1 MIKEIKNELLGE
13 SYFKIKH
20 PSGLSI
26 YVMKKE
32 GYKSSYAIFGTA
44 FGSADNHYITADNQ
58 EVTLPDGTAHFL
70 EHKLFESEEKDAF
83 ERFSQTGAM
92 ANAYTSFDR
101 TCYLF
106 QCSSNF
112 YTNLETLLDF
122 VQSPYFTEQTVE
134 KEQGIIGQE
143 IKMYEDSPEWQA
155 TMGVLAALYENCAVN
170 KDIAGDVKSIA
181 EITPETLYSAYNGF
195 YNLNNM
201 VLSVVGD
208 VEPDKVL
215 EVCDRVLKTSERTP
229 AKSIIA
235 SEPLNS
241 FKKKSVKK
249 MQIGLPVF
257 AFGYKEPHSEIK
269 SLKEKILTVILNQ
282 ILIGNMSPLYQS
294 LIEEGLIND
303 EFESEYFT
311 SRNYSAVLFTGT
323 STDPEAVKAKFEEE
337 IKRVRKNGIDKELFE
352 CVVKE
357 LYGDYIVF
365 FNSVERLSNAL
376 CECEFSSYGLF
387 DEMEIYKTLTVED
400 AEEILKEKYD
410 LDASSISIILPED
423 N

>member
-13 SYFKIKH
+13 SYFKIEH
-20 PSGLSI
+20 SSGLTV

-44 FGSADNHYITADNQ
+44 FGSADNHYITAEND
-58 EVTLPDGTAHFL
+58 EITLPDGTAHFL

-112 YTNLETLLDF
+112 YTNLEILLDF
-122 VQSPYFTEQTVE
+122 VQSPYFTEQTVA

-170 KDIAGDVKSIA
+170 KDIAGDVDPA
-181 EITPETLYSAYNGF
+181 
-195 YNLNNM
+195 
-201 VLSVVGD
+201 
-208 VEPDKVL
+208 KVL
-215 EVCDRVLKTSERTP
+215 GVCDRTLKTENSKAARSVVST
-229 AKSIIA
+229 
-235 SEPLNS
+235 EPLAS

-249 MQIGLPVF
+249 MQVGLPIF
-257 AFGYKEPHSEIK
+257 AFGYKEPHTGIK
-269 SLKEKILTVILNQ
+269 TLKEKILTIILNQ
-282 ILIGNMSPLYQS
+282 VLIGNMSPLYQS

-323 STDPEAVKAKFEEE
+323 SKDPEAVKVKFEQEVN
-337 IKRVRKNGIDKELFE
+337 RVRENGIDKELFD
-352 CVVKE
+352 CIVKE

-365 FNSVERLSNAL
+365 FNSVERLANAL

-387 DEMEIYKTLTVED
+387 DEMEIYKAVTVDD
-400 AEEILKEKYD
+400 AQELLKEKYNPE
-410 LDASSISIILPED
+410 ASSISIIIGE
-423 N
+423 

>member
-13 SYFKIKH
+13 SYFKIEH
-20 PSGLSI
+20 SSGLTV

-44 FGSADNHYITADNQ
+44 FGSADNHYITAEND
-58 EVTLPDGTAHFL
+58 EITLPDGTAHFL

-112 YTNLETLLDF
+112 YTNLEILLDF
-122 VQSPYFTEQTVE
+122 VQSPYFTEQTVA

-170 KDIAGDVKSIA
+170 KDIAGDVESIA
-181 EITPETLYSAYNGF
+181 KITPETLYSAYNGF

-208 VEPDKVL
+208 VDPAKVL
-215 EVCDRVLKTSERTP
+215 GVCDRTLKTENSKAARSVVST
-229 AKSIIA
+229 
-235 SEPLNS
+235 EPLAS

-249 MQIGLPVF
+249 MQVGLPIF
-257 AFGYKEPHSEIK
+257 AFGYKEPHTGIK
-269 SLKEKILTVILNQ
+269 TLKEKILTIILNQ
-282 ILIGNMSPLYQS
+282 VLIGNMSPLYQS

-323 STDPEAVKAKFEEE
+323 SKDPEAVKVKFEQEVN
-337 IKRVRKNGIDKELFE
+337 RVRENGIDKELLFFFL
-352 CVVKE
+352 KE

-365 FNSVERLSNAL
+365 FNSVERLANAL

-387 DEMEIYKTLTVED
+387 DEMEIYKAVTVDD
-400 AEEILKEKYD
+400 AQELLKEKYNPE
-410 LDASSISIILPED
+410 ASSISIIIGE
-423 N
+423 

>member
-1 MIKEIKNELLGE
+1 MIKEIKNDLLCE
-13 SYFKIKH
+13 SYYKIEHK
-20 PSGLSI
+20 SGLTV

-44 FGSADNHYITADNQ
+44 FGSADNHYITADNE

-112 YTNLETLLDF
+112 YTNLDTLLDF
-122 VQSPYFTEQTVE
+122 VQSPYFTEQTVA

-170 KDIAGDVKSIA
+170 KDIAGDVESIA
-181 EITPETLYSAYNGF
+181 KITPEILYSAYNGF

-208 VEPDKVL
+208 VEPEKVL
-215 EVCDRVLKTSERTP
+215 EVCDRVLKTENKKP
-229 AKSIIA
+229 AKSINIP
-235 SEPLNS
+235 EPDAS
-241 FKKKSVKK
+241 FKKKTVKK

-257 AFGYKEPHSEIK
+257 AFGYKEKHSEIK
-269 SLKEKILTVILNQ
+269 SLKEKILTIVLNQ

-323 STDPEAVKAKFEEE
+323 SKAPEVVKAKFEQEV
-337 IKRVRKNGIDKELFE
+337 KRVRKNGIDKELFD
-352 CVVKE
+352 CIVKE

-365 FNSVERLSNAL
+365 FNSVERLANAL

-387 DEMEIYKTLTVED
+387 DEMEIYKTITVED
-400 AEEILKEKYD
+400 AQKLLEEKYD
-410 LDASSISIILPED
+410 IETSSISIILGTD
-423 N
+423 

>member
-1 MIKEIKNELLGE
+1 MIKEIKNDLLGE
-13 SYFKIKH
+13 SYYKIEHK
-20 PSGLSI
+20 SGLTV

-44 FGSADNHYITADNQ
+44 FGSADNHYITADNE

-112 YTNLETLLDF
+112 YVNLETLLDV
-122 VQSPYFTEQTVE
+122 VQSPYFTEQTVA

-170 KDIAGDVKSIA
+170 KDIAGDVESIA
-181 EITPETLYSAYNGF
+181 KITPEILYSAYNGF

-208 VEPDKVL
+208 VEPEKVL
-215 EVCDRVLKTSERTP
+215 EVCDRVLRTENKKP
-229 AKSIIA
+229 AKSINVP
-235 SEPLNS
+235 EPVAS
-241 FKKKSVKK
+241 FKKKTVKK

-257 AFGYKEPHSEIK
+257 AFGYKEKHSQIK
-269 SLKEKILTVILNQ
+269 TLKEKILTIILNQ
-282 ILIGNMSPLYQS
+282 VLIGNMSPLYQS

-323 STDPEAVKAKFEEE
+323 SKDPEAVKVKFEQEVG
-337 IKRVRKNGIDKELFE
+337 RVRENGIDKELFD
-352 CVVKE
+352 CIVKE

-365 FNSVERLSNAL
+365 FNSVERLANAL

-387 DEMEIYKTLTVED
+387 DEMEIYKTITLED
-400 AEEILKEKYD
+400 AQKLLEEKYD
-410 LDASSISIILPED
+410 IEASSISIIIGD
-423 N
+423 

>member
-1 MIKEIKNELLGE
+1 MIKEIKNDLLGE
-13 SYFKIKH
+13 RYFKIEHK
-20 PSGLSI
+20 SGLTL

-44 FGSADNHYITADNQ
+44 FGSADNHYITANNE

-112 YTNLETLLDF
+112 YTNFETLLDF
-122 VQSPYFTEQTVE
+122 VQSPYFTEQTVA

-170 KDIAGDVKSIA
+170 KDIAGDVESIA
-181 EITPETLYSAYNGF
+181 KITPDILYSAYNGF

-208 VEPDKVL
+208 VELEKVL
-215 EVCDRVLKTSERTP
+215 EVCDKVLKTETKKP
-229 AKSIIA
+229 AKSINLP
-235 SEPLNS
+235 EPTAS
-241 FKKKSVKK
+241 FKKKTVKK

-257 AFGYKEPHSEIK
+257 AFGYKEPHIEIK
-269 SLKEKILTVILNQ
+269 SLKEKILTIILNQ
-282 ILIGNMSPLYQS
+282 VLIGNMSPLYQS

-323 STDPEAVKAKFEEE
+323 SKDPEAVKVKFDQEVE
-337 IKRVRKNGIDKELFE
+337 RVRKNGIDKELFS
-352 CVVKE
+352 CIVKE

-365 FNSVERLSNAL
+365 FNSVERLANAF

-387 DEMEIYKTLTVED
+387 DEMEIYKTITAED
-400 AEEILKEKYD
+400 AQKLLEEKYD
-410 LDASSISIILPED
+410 TEASSISIILGAD
-423 N
+423 

>member
-13 SYFKIKH
+13 SYFKIEH
-20 PSGLSI
+20 SSGLTV

-44 FGSADNHYITADNQ
+44 FGSADNHYITAEND
-58 EVTLPDGTAHFL
+58 EITLPDGTAHFL

-122 VQSPYFTEQTVE
+122 VQSPYFTEQTVA

-170 KDIAGDVKSIA
+170 KDIAGDVESIA
-181 EITPETLYSAYNGF
+181 KITPETLYSAYNGF

-208 VEPDKVL
+208 VDPAKVL
-215 EVCDRVLKTSERTP
+215 EVCDRTLKTENSKAARSVVST
-229 AKSIIA
+229 
-235 SEPLNS
+235 EPLAS

-249 MQIGLPVF
+249 MQVGLPIF
-257 AFGYKEPHSEIK
+257 AFGYKEPHTGIK
-269 SLKEKILTVILNQ
+269 TLKEKILTIILNQ
-282 ILIGNMSPLYQS
+282 VLIGNMSPLYQS

-323 STDPEAVKAKFEEE
+323 SKDPEAVKVKFEQEVN
-337 IKRVRKNGIDKELFE
+337 RVRKNGIDKELFD
-352 CVVKE
+352 CIVKE

-365 FNSVERLSNAL
+365 FNSVERLANAL

-387 DEMEIYKTLTVED
+387 DEMEIYKAVTVDD
-400 AEEILKEKYD
+400 AQELLKEKYNPE
-410 LDASSISIILPED
+410 ASSISIIIGE
-423 N
+423 

>member
-13 SYFKIKH
+13 SYFKIEH
-20 PSGLSI
+20 SSGLTV

-44 FGSADNHYITADNQ
+44 FGSADNHYITAEND
-58 EVTLPDGTAHFL
+58 EITLPDGTAHFL

-112 YTNLETLLDF
+112 YTNLEILLDF
-122 VQSPYFTEQTVE
+122 VQSPYFTEQTVA

-170 KDIAGDVKSIA
+170 KDIAGDVESIA
-181 EITPETLYSAYNGF
+181 KITPETLYSAYNGF

-208 VEPDKVL
+208 VDPAKVL
-215 EVCDRVLKTSERTP
+215 GVCDRTLKTENSKAARSVVST
-229 AKSIIA
+229 
-235 SEPLNS
+235 EPLAS

-249 MQIGLPVF
+249 MQVGLPIF
-257 AFGYKEPHSEIK
+257 AFGYKEPHTGIK
-269 SLKEKILTVILNQ
+269 TLKEKILTIILNQ
-282 ILIGNMSPLYQS
+282 VLIGNMSPLYQS

-323 STDPEAVKAKFEEE
+323 SKDPEAVKVKFEQEVN
-337 IKRVRKNGIDKELFE
+337 RVRENGIDKELFD
-352 CVVKE
+352 CIVKE

-365 FNSVERLSNAL
+365 FNSVERLANAL

-387 DEMEIYKTLTVED
+387 DEMEIYKAVTVDD
-400 AEEILKEKYD
+400 AQELLKEKYNPE
-410 LDASSISIILPED
+410 ASSISIIIGE
-423 N
+423 

>member
-1 MIKEIKNELLGE
+1 MIKEIKNDLLGE
-13 SYFKIKH
+13 SYFKIEHK
-20 PSGLSI
+20 SGLTV

-44 FGSADNHYITADNQ
+44 FGSADNHYITADNK

-122 VQSPYFTEQTVE
+122 VQSPYFTEQTVA

-170 KDIAGDVKSIA
+170 KDIAGDVESIA
-181 EITPETLYSAYNGF
+181 QITPEILYSAYNGF

-208 VEPDKVL
+208 VEPEKVM
-215 EVCDRVLKTSERTP
+215 EVCDRVLKSENKQP
-229 AKSIIA
+229 AKSINL
-235 SEPLNS
+235 SEPLAS

-269 SLKEKILTVILNQ
+269 SLKEKILTIILNQ
-282 ILIGNMSPLYQS
+282 VLIGNMSPLYQS

-323 STDPEAVKAKFEEE
+323 SKEPETVKSRFEQEVG
-337 IKRVRKNGIDKELFE
+337 RVRENGINKELFN
-352 CVVKE
+352 CIVKE

-365 FNSVERLSNAL
+365 FNSVERLANAF

-387 DEMEIYKTLTVED
+387 DEMEIYKTISVDD
-400 AEEILKEKYD
+400 AQNLLEEKYD
-410 LDASSISIILPED
+410 TEASSISIILGAD
-423 N
+423 